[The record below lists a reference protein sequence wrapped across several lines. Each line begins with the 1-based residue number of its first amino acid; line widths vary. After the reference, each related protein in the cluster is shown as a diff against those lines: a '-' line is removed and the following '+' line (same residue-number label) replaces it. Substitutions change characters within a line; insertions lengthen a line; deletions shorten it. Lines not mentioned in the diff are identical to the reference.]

1 MMRGPLPIKLQN
13 DRLSKKAKF
22 EVKRT
27 ARDPKALMNT
37 PPYAWIVVGAFLT
50 SFALTTWLVWSAHHH
65 SHLSADHDL
74 DGPQKFHAT
83 AVPRVG
89 GVGVC
94 AGTLVGCLLAWWM
107 LQKRDPLP
115 LMLMACS
122 APAFGAG
129 LIEDLTKKVS
139 ARHRLYATM
148 IAAALGGYFLS
159 AWIPVE
165 RLGGLTWMFPWPAL
179 VWLATLMAVGGVANA
194 INIIDGFNGLASMCS
209 ALMFT
214 TISLVAFQV
223 GDNTVGL
230 LALICAAAVLGF
242 FVLNYPAGLIFLGDG
257 GSYFIGFMV
266 AELALLLTTRNA
278 SVSPYFAL
286 MLCAYPVLETVF
298 SIYRRKVVRGVP
310 AMSPDGIHLHT
321 LIYRRM
327 IRHVAPDLPP
337 REITQ
342 RNSMTA
348 PYLWALCTLSLL
360 PALLFWDR
368 SAALLMCMAGFV
380 FLYVYLYAR
389 IVRFK
394 TPTWLTV
401 FSPSRSKRK

>member
-1 MMRGPLPIKLQN
+1 
-13 DRLSKKAKF
+13 
-22 EVKRT
+22 
-27 ARDPKALMNT
+27 MNSA
-37 PPYAWIVVGAFLT
+37 PYAWIAVGAFST
-50 SFALTTWLVWSAHHH
+50 SIAITTWLVWSAHHH
-65 SHLSADHDL
+65 GHLSADHDL
-74 DGPQKFHAT
+74 SGPQKFHASP
-83 AVPRVG
+83 VPRVG
-89 GVGVC
+89 GIGVA
-94 AGTLVGCLLAWWM
+94 AGTLAGCLLAWW
-107 LQKRDPLP
+107 QGSKQDPL
-115 LMLMACS
+115 LWALLVCS
-122 APAFGAG
+122 LPAFGAG
-129 LIEDLTKKVS
+129 LVEDLTKKVS
-139 ARHRLYATM
+139 ARNRLYATM
-148 IAAALGGYFLS
+148 SAAALGGYFLN
-159 AWIPVE
+159 AWIPVD
-165 RLGGLTWMFPWPAL
+165 RLGGLSWMFPWAAL
-179 VWLATLMAVGGVANA
+179 AWAATLLAVGGVANA

-214 TISLVAFQV
+214 AMALVAFQV
-223 GDNTVGL
+223 GDSTVGL
-230 LALICAAAVLGF
+230 LALICAAAVMGF

-266 AELALLLTTRNA
+266 AELALLLTARNDT
-278 SVSPYFAL
+278 VSPYFAL

-327 IRHVAPDLPP
+327 IRHVAPDLRP

-348 PYLWALCTLSLL
+348 PYLWALCTLSML
-360 PALLFWDR
+360 PALLFWD
-368 SAALLMCMAGFV
+368 STAALLVCMGLFV

-394 TPTWLTV
+394 TPTWLTM